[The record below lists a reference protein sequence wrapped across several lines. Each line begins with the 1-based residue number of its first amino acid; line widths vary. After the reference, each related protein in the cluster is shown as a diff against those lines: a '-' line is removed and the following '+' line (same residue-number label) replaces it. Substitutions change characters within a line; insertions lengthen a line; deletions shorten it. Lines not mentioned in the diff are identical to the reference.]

1 MPRQRRK
8 RRGPATYDGPR
19 RAKPPF
25 PISLLFNVKLFY
37 FTFIII
43 MIASMAAVGLG
54 SGFGSG
60 NNSTGAPVSSEAPVS
75 PTPAANVYTD
85 GPAATIDG
93 TKPYVAV
100 LDTDKGQI
108 TIKLATDAPKTVNS
122 FAFLAGKGYYDGTEF
137 FYVDRNLGAIAGDPT
152 CSDNPE
158 FSCSGLGGPGYSLKL
173 EPTAEKHEQWAV
185 VAPPL
190 SEGGQDIH
198 GSQFR
203 ILYAADSRLDG
214 KETVFG
220 QVVKGQEILDALP
233 DRYCLIVNATNCT
246 AAAAAALVIQ
256 KVTVEPA

>member
-8 RRGPATYDGPR
+8 RRGRVTYDGPR

-54 SGFGSG
+54 SGFGSS
-60 NNSTGAPVSSEAPVS
+60 NTSTAVPITSEAPAS
-75 PTPAANVYTD
+75 PTPAPNVYTD

-93 TKPYVAV
+93 SKPYVAV

-108 TIKLATDAPKTVNS
+108 TIKLVTDAPKTVNS
-122 FAFLAGKGYYDGTEF
+122 FAFLAGKGFYDGTEV

-152 CSDNPE
+152 CSDNPDL
-158 FSCSGLGGPGYSLKL
+158 SCSGLGGPGYSLPI
-173 EPTAEKHEQWAV
+173 EQTAEKHDQWAV

-220 QVVKGQEILDALP
+220 QVMKGQEILDALP
-233 DRYCLIVNATNCT
+233 DHYCLIVNAANCT
-246 AAAAAALVIQ
+246 SSAAPALVI
-256 KVTVEPA
+256 KSVTIEPA